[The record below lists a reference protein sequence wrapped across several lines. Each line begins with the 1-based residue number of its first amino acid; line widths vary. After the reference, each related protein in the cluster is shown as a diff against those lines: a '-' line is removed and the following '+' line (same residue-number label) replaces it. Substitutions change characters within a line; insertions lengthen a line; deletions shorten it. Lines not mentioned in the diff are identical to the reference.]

1 MWYFPPSVG
10 PSDRNQQVLIMTYFR
25 HTLVLALLL
34 AGCDVIGD
42 PAATITG
49 IDVTVAAPDH
59 FIEIQDVAGRTY
71 ARVESFP
78 ASVDIQLYSEGRA
91 YFIVE
96 MRRTDDGFR
105 AVAASDGF
113 MARNLTGS
121 SYTTSGNVEAVLSLE

>member
-1 MWYFPPSVG
+1 MKYLP
-10 PSDRNQQVLIMTYFR
+10 
-25 HTLVLALLL
+25 HTFVLALLL
-34 AGCDVIGD
+34 TGCDAVGS

-49 IDVTVAAPDH
+49 IDVDLAAPDH

-78 ASVDIQLYSEGRA
+78 ASVDIQLYSEGRT

-113 MARNLTGS
+113 MARDLTGS